1 MGTGK
6 GFLYGLIVQLVRILV
21 SKTRDTGSSPVQPTK
36 ELFMNKQ
43 NKYNQIKEMLSNK
56 GLVNSLSPSMGKI
69 TEKIKSSKKLRLVYG
84 ETYDKYGLTI
94 DSLKYYFFVSLLHRY
109 LESIGIEVQSYVI
122 VGDIH
127 SVKNKIVQDKQ
138 SLLAD
143 ADERMKKLEEIKKVY
158 HLSFEPILMSKAYQN
173 AEYKERLKIV
183 NKIFNE
189 SKEFRGMAEKTVL
202 VNRLSQ
208 ENRAG
213 FQYTVEEVALIMDY
227 DIKIGPLR
235 EIHYDKIARLIGKQ
249 LGKPSLCGIYLQ
261 PTYPLGMNFNYF
273 ICNPEIE
280 KYGLTPYKAGS
291 NRLQENRV
299 VIGRSMLAE
308 IETLIDE
315 SFISNNP
322 ELPNPVLDLYSIAEM
337 AKVLLENGELN
348 LEKESLVNNP
358 EQLKEKVLEYLKLYI
373 YEPLK
378 L

>member
-1 MGTGK
+1 M
-6 GFLYGLIVQLVRILV
+6 IVQLVRILV

-36 ELFMNKQ
+36 ELYMNKP
-43 NKYNQIKEMLSNK
+43 NKYNQIEELLSNK
-56 GLVNSLSPSMGKI
+56 GLVNSLSPSMGRI
-69 TEKIKSSKKLRLVYG
+69 IEKIKSSKKLRLVYG

-109 LESIGIEVQSYVI
+109 LESIGIEVRSYVI

-143 ADERMKKLEEIKKVY
+143 ADKRIEKLEEIKKIY
-158 HLSFEPILMSKAYQN
+158 NLSFEPILMSKAYQS
-173 AEYKERLKIV
+173 AEYKNRLKTV
-183 NKIFNE
+183 SKIFNE
-189 SKEFRGMAEKTVL
+189 SEKFRGMAEKTVL
-202 VNRLSQ
+202 ENRLSQ

-213 FQYTVEEVALIMDY
+213 FQYTVEEVALIMNY

-249 LGKPSLCGIYLQ
+249 LGKPSLCGTYLQ
-261 PTYPLGMNFNYF
+261 PTYPLGMNFDYF

-291 NRLQENRV
+291 NRLQANRV
-299 VIGRSMLAE
+299 VIGKSKLTE
-308 IETLIDE
+308 IKSLIDE
-315 SFISNNP
+315 SFTSTNP
-322 ELPNPVLDLYSIAEM
+322 ELPNPILDLYSIAEL
-337 AKVLLENGELN
+337 ARVLLENGKLS

-358 EQLKEKVLEYLKLYI
+358 KQLKEKVLDYLKLYI
-373 YEPLK
+373 YEPLN